1 MFNTLIQDYRL
12 IETKNCSKTLFFCLI
27 VSLKAMRGVLY
38 TVYQSDAAISFDTWD
53 VLDRE
58 TGRLS

>member
-12 IETKNCSKTLFFCLI
+12 IETKNCMHTIKNFIFLFNCLFKGNERRT
-27 VSLKAMRGVLY
+27 VQY

-53 VLDRE
+53 VLD
-58 TGRLS
+58 